1 MGSLVAES
9 VGAYNSIST
18 KIIIF
23 YVAMNLY
30 VVYMQYMF
38 TSAEEELS
46 LAKNVYQNVQE
57 FQSMN

>member
-1 MGSLVAES
+1 MGSLIAES

-30 VVYMQYMF
+30 VVYMQYMW
-38 TSAEEELS
+38 TSAEE
-46 LAKNVYQNVQE
+46 
-57 FQSMN
+57 